1 MKKFTLTEEHIKL
14 LRNMY
19 VGWGYCEFGAP
30 EIDPKRPYGNSQV
43 IEDIHRILT
52 GDDDAD
58 DNVLEEFEAKYQK
71 LHRETETALQ
81 IVLRTG
87 KFEPGVYECDVY
99 RQNWRQVT
107 TSNEDFIVG
116 CWQPIETAPKSP
128 DKTGVTPFILLGYAP
143 DEDGYS
149 LQTHEG
155 FWNNSLQKW
164 VISVDPNWGG
174 VGQPTH
180 WRPLPAPPIDDLTTP
195 N

>member
-30 EIDPKRPYGNSQV
+30 EINPKRPYGNSQV

-52 GDDDAD
+52 GDDDDAD

-99 RQNWRQVT
+99 LQNWRPAND
-107 TSNEDFIVG
+107 S
-116 CWQPIETAPKSP
+116 TAP
-128 DKTGVTPFILLGYAP
+128 
-143 DEDGYS
+143 
-149 LQTHEG
+149 
-155 FWNNSLQKW
+155 N
-164 VISVDPNWGG
+164 
-174 VGQPTH
+174 
-180 WRPLPAPPIDDLTTP
+180 
-195 N
+195 